1 MSSERC
7 SPQTEQVGIVILFHT
22 CIFEFF
28 VNHLLRTDLMFNMK
42 GFVIPLTSAI
52 FVILLA
58 STTQY
63 VTADHVEEFGQ
74 GIFKDQDNVNFAKTT
89 DSNSKY
95 HIHLHT
101 EVRNAQGQLI
111 GIAETSRG
119 NYIPHEISD
128 LLFYEHLDVK
138 PEIVIIDNIK
148 YEKVRYVNAPS
159 KDKYD
164 DWSGADITVEY
175 FLISALMLCGE
186 IHGHDPQCMPVFQSS
201 THAILLTETDVAT
214 NHWTILRVL
223 D

>member
-1 MSSERC
+1 MLS
-7 SPQTEQVGIVILFHT
+7 V
-22 CIFEFF
+22 
-28 VNHLLRTDLMFNMK
+28 
-42 GFVIPLTSAI
+42 I
-52 FVILLA
+52 FVTLIA
-58 STTQY
+58 GSVQSIS
-63 VTADHVEEFGQ
+63 ADHILKDGK
-74 GIFKDQDNVNFAKTT
+74 GIFKDEDQQSFTKTI

-95 HIHLHT
+95 QIHLQA

-138 PEIVIIDNIK
+138 PEIVTIDNIK
-148 YEKVRYVNAPS
+148 YEKVQYVNAPS

-164 DWSGADITVEY
+164 DWSGTDITVEY

-186 IHGHDPQCMPVFQSS
+186 IHGHDPQCMAVFQSS

>member
-1 MSSERC
+1 
-7 SPQTEQVGIVILFHT
+7 
-22 CIFEFF
+22 
-28 VNHLLRTDLMFNMK
+28 MFDMK

-74 GIFKDQDNVNFAKTT
+74 GIFKDQDRINFAKTT

-95 HIHLHT
+95 QIHLHT

-128 LLFYEHLDVK
+128 LLFYEKLGVE
-138 PEIVIIDNIK
+138 PEIATIDNIK
-148 YEKVRYVNAPS
+148 YEKVQYVSSPS
-159 KDKYD
+159 VGED
-164 DWSGADITVEY
+164 DIEFFT
-175 FLISALMLCGE
+175 ISTLMLCGE
-186 IHGHDPQCMPVFQSS
+186 IEGHDPTGFSLPCMSVFQAS
-201 THAILLTETDVAT
+201 TAVVFVTQTDVVT
-214 NHWTILRVL
+214 NHWTILRVM

>member
-1 MSSERC
+1 
-7 SPQTEQVGIVILFHT
+7 
-22 CIFEFF
+22 
-28 VNHLLRTDLMFNMK
+28 MFDVK

-74 GIFKDQDNVNFAKTT
+74 GIFKDQDSVNFAKTT

-95 HIHLHT
+95 QIHLQA

-138 PEIVIIDNIK
+138 PEIVTIDNIK
-148 YEKVRYVNAPS
+148 YEKVQYVNAPS
-159 KDKYD
+159 EDKYD
-164 DWSGADITVEY
+164 DWSGTDITVEY
-175 FLISALMLCGE
+175 FLMSALMLCGE

-201 THAILLTETDVAT
+201 THALLLTETDVAT

>member
-1 MSSERC
+1 MKEF
-7 SPQTEQVGIVILFHT
+7 TIL
-22 CIFEFF
+22 
-28 VNHLLRTDLMFNMK
+28 LL
-42 GFVIPLTSAI
+42 GVI
-52 FVILLA
+52 FVTLIA
-58 STTQY
+58 DSVQSIY
-63 VTADHVEEFGQ
+63 ADHILEDGK
-74 GIFKDQDNVNFAKTT
+74 GIFKDQDQQNFAKTT

-95 HIHLHT
+95 QIHLHT

-128 LLFYEHLDVK
+128 LLFYEHLGVK

-148 YEKVRYVNAPS
+148 YEKVQYVNAPS